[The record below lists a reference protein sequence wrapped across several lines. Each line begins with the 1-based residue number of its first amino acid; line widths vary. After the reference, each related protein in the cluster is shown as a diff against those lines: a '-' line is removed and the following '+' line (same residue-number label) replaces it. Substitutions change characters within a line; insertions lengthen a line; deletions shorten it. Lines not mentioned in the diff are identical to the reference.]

1 MQKQDQKDFDEFNDI
16 SPRKKD
22 PTIQVIYDYEKYYME
37 LVNKY
42 TPEIQLLKDM
52 LERLRTEQC
61 AFYDNYLPSISRK
74 LEEDMGIDEEARKEW
89 LNRLTRNMEHSFE
102 MSETLIFDYMLKDM
116 HEFKV
121 AVREKL
127 GIL

>member
-1 MQKQDQKDFDEFNDI
+1 MQRQDQRDFDEFCDV

-22 PTIQVIYDYEKYYME
+22 PTVQVLYEYEKYYME
-37 LVNKY
+37 LVKKY

-52 LERLRTEQC
+52 MERLRTERRT
-61 AFYDNYLPSISRK
+61 FYDNDLPAIGRK
-74 LEEDMGIDEEARKEW
+74 LEEDAGIDEEARKEW

-116 HEFKV
+116 LEFKA

-127 GIL
+127 GVL